1 MITALIGAVLIAL
14 TGGGLVW
21 LGRGI
26 GAGDLNPK
34 MGNRTAHNTTPAS
47 WQQMQVT
54 TGRSLISCGRMWMA
68 AAAATLAFVPLGV
81 ALLTVSTG
89 VLVVQVDMASA
100 LLEPAG

>member
-1 MITALIGAVLIAL
+1 MIAAAIGVVLIAL

-21 LGRGI
+21 AGCGI
-26 GAGDLNPK
+26 GAGEVNPN
-34 MGNRTAHNTTPAS
+34 MGHRTAHNTTPAS

-54 TGRSLISCGRMWMA
+54 IGRSLISCGRMWMA
-68 AAAATLAFVPLGV
+68 AVAATLVFVPLGV

-89 VLVVQVDMASA
+89 VLVVQVAMASA